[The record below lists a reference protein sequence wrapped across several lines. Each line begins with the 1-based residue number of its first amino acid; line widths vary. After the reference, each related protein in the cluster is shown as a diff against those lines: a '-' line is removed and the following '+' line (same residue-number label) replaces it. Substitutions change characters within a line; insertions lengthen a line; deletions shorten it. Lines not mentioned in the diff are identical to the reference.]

1 MKKKITFLCFGIIFG
16 FTLSRVGASE
26 YDLIYTMFT
35 AENLKLARVILT
47 AIIIGAIGMRILNL
61 TGNKDYKG
69 NSLEI
74 KKKPLNKYNVYGGI
88 IFGIGWAI
96 SGACP
101 GTVLAQVGEGKLL
114 GLFTMAG
121 LALGTYIYALISEKN
136 HNVMSD

>member
-1 MKKKITFLCFGIIFG
+1 MKKKIAFLCFGIIFG

-35 AENLKLARVILT
+35 AENLKLALVILT
-47 AIIIGAIGMRILNL
+47 AIIIGAVGMRLLILN
-61 TGNKDYKG
+61 GGKDYKG
-69 NSLEI
+69 KSLEI

-121 LALGTYIYALISEKN
+121 LALGTYIYALIAEKN
-136 HNVMSD
+136 HNIVSD

>member
-1 MKKKITFLCFGIIFG
+1 MKKKIAFLCFGIIFG

-35 AENLKLARVILT
+35 GQNLKLALVILT
-47 AIIIGAIGMRILNL
+47 AIIVGAIGMRILNL

-69 NSLEI
+69 NSLKI

-101 GTVLAQVGEGKLL
+101 GTVLAQVGEGKML
-114 GLFTMAG
+114 GLCTMAG
-121 LALGTYIYALISEKN
+121 LVLGTYIYSLIVEKSHKILSN
-136 HNVMSD
+136 

>member
-1 MKKKITFLCFGIIFG
+1 MKKKIAFLCFGIIFG

-26 YDLIYTMFT
+26 YDLIYTMFIG
-35 AENLKLARVILT
+35 ENFKLALVILT
-47 AIIIGAIGMRILNL
+47 AIIVGAIGMRILNL
-61 TGNKDYKG
+61 AGNKDYKG
-69 NSLEI
+69 DSIII
-74 KKKPLNKYNVYGGI
+74 KKKPLNKYNIYGGI

-121 LALGTYIYALISEKN
+121 LALGTYIYAMIAEKN
-136 HNVMSD
+136 HNIVSD

>member
-1 MKKKITFLCFGIIFG
+1 MKKKIAFLCFGIIFG

-35 AENLKLARVILT
+35 AENLKLALVILT
-47 AIIIGAIGMRILNL
+47 AIVVGAVGMRLLIFN
-61 TGNKDYKG
+61 GGKDYKG

-121 LALGTYIYALISEKN
+121 LALGTYIYALIAEKN
-136 HNVMSD
+136 HNIISD